1 MMKLGLLACFCTALV
16 FAAPLPAQNTAPPDA
31 SAHGSKLTV
40 EGLVRDIAC
49 PLQTP
54 AATATVFNIQCVLD
68 CAKGGSP
75 LIILTSKG
83 EIYVPISDSMPD
95 KDQRQKLMPF
105 AGKYVSASGTVF
117 ERGGTRAIVITEI
130 HEMKDVHLVT
140 DAK

>member
-1 MMKLGLLACFCTALV
+1 MKKLGLLACFCTALV
-16 FAAPLPAQNTAPPDA
+16 FGAPLSAQSTAPQDTT
-31 SAHGSKLTV
+31 SHGAKLTV

-54 AATATVFNIQCVLD
+54 AATATEFNMKCVLD

-83 EIYVPISDSMPD
+83 DIYVPISDSMPD
-95 KDQRQKLMPF
+95 KDQRQRLMPF
-105 AGKYVSASGTVF
+105 VGKYVSASGTVY
-117 ERGGTRAIVITEI
+117 ERGGTRAIVITGI